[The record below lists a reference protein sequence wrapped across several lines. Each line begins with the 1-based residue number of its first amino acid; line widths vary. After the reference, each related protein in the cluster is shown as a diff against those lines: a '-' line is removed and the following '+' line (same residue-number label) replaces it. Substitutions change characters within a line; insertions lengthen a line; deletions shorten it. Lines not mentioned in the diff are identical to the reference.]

1 MYGVVMQTS
10 VHDSKTFKFHF
21 LKYRYVW
28 LAVSVIYLVIGL
40 GAYFVKGGFKYYID
54 FAGGTEVRLSF
65 EKTVDISQVRQAMSA
80 RGWKEASIQSVGS
93 KGSEFIVHVASS
105 SSDAAGKIKSDL
117 ETVLVGNKV
126 TIEGTQWV
134 GPEVGSETTW
144 NAILAVLI
152 SMLVIL
158 LYIAVRFEFRFGL
171 GAVAALVH
179 DVLAVLVFLLLVG
192 EPISL
197 HILASVLAVLG
208 YSVHDTIVIFNRM
221 RENFIKLRG
230 LPEDEIADISINQT
244 LSRTLLTSGATMLAV
259 IAILIWG
266 GETLHGLSLVMLVG
280 IIVGT
285 YSSIY
290 IASPV
295 MLAVKTKASAE

>member
-1 MYGVVMQTS
+1 
-10 VHDSKTFKFHF
+10 
-21 LKYRYVW
+21 
-28 LAVSVIYLVIGL
+28 
-40 GAYFVKGGFKYYID
+40 
-54 FAGGTEVRLSF
+54 
-65 EKTVDISQVRQAMSA
+65 
-80 RGWKEASIQSVGS
+80 
-93 KGSEFIVHVASS
+93 
-105 SSDAAGKIKSDL
+105 
-117 ETVLVGNKV
+117 
-126 TIEGTQWV
+126 
-134 GPEVGSETTW
+134 
-144 NAILAVLI
+144 
-152 SMLVIL
+152 
-158 LYIAVRFEFRFGL
+158 
-171 GAVAALVH
+171 
-179 DVLAVLVFLLLVG
+179 
-192 EPISL
+192 
-197 HILASVLAVLG
+197 LAVLG